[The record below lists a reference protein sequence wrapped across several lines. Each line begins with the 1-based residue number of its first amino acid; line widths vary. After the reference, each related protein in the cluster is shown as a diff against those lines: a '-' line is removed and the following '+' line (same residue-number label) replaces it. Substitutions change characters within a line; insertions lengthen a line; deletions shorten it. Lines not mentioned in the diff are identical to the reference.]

1 MSEIPM
7 IIQWHGT
14 DIRELSKDELLT
26 VVVDLLAEIEQA
38 RQFHRLEVAGWK
50 MLLEVKGRA

>member
-1 MSEIPM
+1 MSDLPM
-7 IIQWHGT
+7 IIQWRGT

-26 VVVDLLAEIEQA
+26 VVIDLFAELEQA

-50 MLLEVKGRA
+50 MLLEVKGSA

>member
-1 MSEIPM
+1 MSDIPM
-7 IIQWHGT
+7 IIQWRGT

-26 VVVDLLAEIEQA
+26 VVIDLIAELEQV